1 MDTTKRCNNGQD
13 YLVKTYEGRVETEDI
28 KKDLAK
34 KQHGFFIKK
43 RPERNVSLRGS
54 RFGGTYEHI
63 RCRDYRKP
71 TSCPCTIKTN
81 RKRRRPPKRK
91 RALEYQ
97 PGEMPSPEKVS
108 KKARVEE
115 NDDDDIFEDAFEACL

>member
-54 RFGGTYEHI
+54 RFGGTYEII
-63 RCRDYRKP
+63 RCRDYRKF
-71 TSCPCTIKTN
+71 SCPCTIKIVRTKN
-81 RKRRRPPKRK
+81 DGGSDETMLYMMDDHSHDRMAIPKVG
-91 RALEYQ
+91 LDD
-97 PGEMPSPEKVS
+97 GM
-108 KKARVEE
+108 KKRVEKHYK
-115 NDDDDIFEDAFEACL
+115 NG